1 MSEIKTRHL
10 QAGRKEIKSR
20 QIAIELMARPA
31 MTEEDPAPV
40 AWLPLA
46 PDLWLPP
53 AVAALDEAAAKEPL
67 FWLLWGDGR

>member
-1 MSEIKTRHL
+1 
-10 QAGRKEIKSR
+10 
-20 QIAIELMARPA
+20 MARPA

-53 AVAALDEAAAKEPL
+53 AVAALEEAAAKEPL